1 MVVDV
6 HFQVVDLAF
15 ESLELG
21 KDGALL
27 GDLGVHRLDRGHQRS
42 NGQCNGRHHLLCHG
56 WPHPSFNLFREGPNF
71 VVLLHKDSSN
81 FGEGYADGFEK
92 NVVAVISQSCLWRRF
107 FCHRDYGIPE
117 GGKPLPATGCDLLKN
132 HVSWVQEKDRTPFV
146 AGWSTQLARG
156 LVWGRQGWGSVEPSH
171 VQRQWLSW
179 GTIGMHMAALSRGG
193 GGFLT
198 LPVVLG

>member
-81 FGEGYADGFEK
+81 FGEGYADGFERMSSPSSAR
-92 NVVAVISQSCLWRRF
+92 AVSGGEFSAIVITESRRGVSRCLPPAAIS
-107 FCHRDYGIPE
+107 
-117 GGKPLPATGCDLLKN
+117 
-132 HVSWVQEKDRTPFV
+132 
-146 AGWSTQLARG
+146 
-156 LVWGRQGWGSVEPSH
+156 
-171 VQRQWLSW
+171 
-179 GTIGMHMAALSRGG
+179 
-193 GGFLT
+193 
-198 LPVVLG
+198 